1 MKKVLRSIRQYYLF
15 FTALVVSG
23 LALLSYF
30 LLSEATANLM
40 LALICGLILLPLLWR
55 MIQDLRDGTYGV
67 DILAATAII
76 TAIVLKEYWA
86 AMVIVLMLT
95 GGEALENYAERRAD
109 KELDALLH
117 HAPSKAHLLRGGK
130 VIDVKASAVQA
141 GDTIVIKSGE
151 TVPADA
157 RITEGSAHFDES
169 SLTGESLP
177 ISKQTNDEV
186 LSGSVN
192 LDGAVTATALRAANE
207 SQYARIIKL
216 VRAARASKAPFVRLA
231 DRYAVPFTIV
241 AFGIAGAAWA
251 ISGEAIRFL
260 EVIVVAT
267 PCPLILAAPIAIIS
281 GMSRSAKHG
290 IIVKTGSSLERLAGA
305 KTFAFDKTG
314 TLTKGELTVDT
325 IKTFAGHTQKDVIA
339 AAAAL
344 EQHSNHAL
352 AGAITA
358 KASRL
363 GVSLAKTKNIR
374 ELAGKGITGVVRGQE
389 VAVGT
394 LAFLQERTVTL
405 AQTFSESDYKKRSTA
420 FVAINGTLAGAITVS
435 DELRAD
441 AATTLSQLRAAGV
454 TDVMMVTGDNEGVAR
469 TIAKKLG
476 IKKVIAGALPG
487 EKLLAVEAATQ
498 RPVAFVGDGV
508 NDAPVLTASDVG
520 IALGAKGSAAATESA
535 DVVIMHNEL
544 ERVALARTIATRTF
558 RIARQSILIGIGLSV
573 GLMLIF
579 STGKF
584 APIYGAAIQE
594 LVDVV
599 VIFNALRA
607 HGGGK
612 KQHKT

>member
-1 MKKVLRSIRQYYLF
+1 MKKALRTIRHYYLF
-15 FTALVVSG
+15 FTALVVSA

-30 LLSEATANLM
+30 LLSEMTANIM
-40 LALICGLILLPLLWR
+40 LALVCGLILMPLLWR

-109 KELDALLH
+109 KELDALLQ
-117 HAPSKAHLLRGGK
+117 HAPATAHIMRGTK
-130 VIDVKASAVQA
+130 VVDTKASDVQA
-141 GDTIVIKSGE
+141 GDTIVIKPGE
-151 TVPADA
+151 IVPADA
-157 RITEGSAHFDES
+157 RILEGSASFDES

-177 ISKQTNDEV
+177 LPKKVGDDV

-192 LDGAVTATALRAANE
+192 LDGAITAKALQAANE
-207 SQYARIIKL
+207 SQYARIIKM

-231 DRYAVPFTIV
+231 DRYAVPFTLL
-241 AFGIAGAAWA
+241 AFGIAGGAWA

-290 IIVKTGSSLERLAGA
+290 IIVKTGSSLERLAEA

-314 TLTKGELTVDT
+314 TLTKGELTVDS
-325 IKTFAGHTQKDVIA
+325 IATFSGFTQSEVIA
-339 AAAAL
+339 AAASI

-358 KASRL
+358 KAAASK
-363 GVSLAKTKNIR
+363 VVLAKTKNTR
-374 ELAGKGITGVVRGQE
+374 ELAGKGVIGTVQGKGVC
-389 VAVGT
+389 VGT
-394 LAFLQERTVTL
+394 LGFLEEQGTAFPNK
-405 AQTFSESDYKKRSTA
+405 FSSDNYTERSTA
-420 FVAINGTLAGAITVS
+420 FVAIDNELAGVITVH
-435 DELRAD
+435 DELRPD
-441 AATTLSQLRAAGV
+441 AKATLRKLDRLGITHYMV
-454 TDVMMVTGDNEGVAR
+454 VTGDNAGIAR
-469 TIAKKLG
+469 VIAKKLG
-476 IKKVIAGALPG
+476 ITKVVAGALPG
-487 EKLLAVEAATQ
+487 DKLLAVEAAE
-498 RPVAFVGDGV
+498 RPVVFVGDGV

-535 DVVIMHNEL
+535 DVVIMHDEL
-544 ERVALARTIATRTF
+544 GRVAEATAIARRTF
-558 RIARQSILIGIGLSV
+558 RIARQSIVIGIALSV

-612 KQHKT
+612 KQHNI